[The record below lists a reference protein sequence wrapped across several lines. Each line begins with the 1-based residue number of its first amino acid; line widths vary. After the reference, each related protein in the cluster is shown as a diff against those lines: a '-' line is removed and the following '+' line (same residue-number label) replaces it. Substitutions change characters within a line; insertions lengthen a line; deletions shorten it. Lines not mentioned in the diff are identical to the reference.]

1 MIILANTKND
11 FSAVIHLCCINKT
24 KNSMTAKVIYFSA
37 SKGFILFSALSL
49 AYVALLAMFNPQA
62 VMDLVGVKLP
72 NTDALSS
79 IRGIYGGVGITIVVL
94 LIYLAF
100 FQTVKGLSFLA
111 LFWGSYAAS
120 RIITWFADGALGEFG
135 TNWLMI
141 ESIMCVIGL
150 ALLAMRSKIKEH

>member
-11 FSAVIHLCCINKT
+11 FSASIHFCHINKT

-49 AYVALLAMFNPQA
+49 AYVAIMAMFNPQS

-79 IRGIYGGVGITIVVL
+79 IRGIYGGVGISIVVL

-100 FQTVKGLSFLA
+100 FQTTKGLSFLS

-120 RIITWFADGALGEFG
+120 RIITWIADGALGEFG
-135 TNWLMI
+135 TNWLVI
-141 ESIMCVIGL
+141 ESVMCVIGL
-150 ALLAMRSKIKEH
+150 VLLAFSNKMKDR